1 MAGAVLGL
9 VNSTKFS
16 PLWVSHY
23 NGDQT
28 IDRWVLNKQEDC
40 DENDDDKAR

>member
-1 MAGAVLGL
+1 MAGAIIGL

-16 PLWVSHY
+16 PLWFLHY

-28 IDRWVLNKQEDC
+28 IDRGVLNRQ
-40 DENDDDKAR
+40 